1 MSIFFNNLDIGIIS
15 VDSIDIAILIHLK
28 MKTAYNKDIP
38 YNDLP
43 DLPPKNNLET
53 TAIFK
58 ATIKANKLL
67 AELKGYCQTLP
78 YPQMLLNTVVLQESK
93 ESNAIE
99 NIVTTQ
105 DELYKA
111 TLMGDAIKNQAAKEV
126 LQYREAIYWGIA
138 ELQKNNLI
146 TTNLLVGLMQRLRG
160 SSENIRKNTGT
171 KLGNPINNEI
181 VYTPP
186 EGENIIRDKLSKLE
200 IFINDTTYSDLDPLI
215 KMALIHYQFEAIH
228 PFSDGNGRTGR
239 ILNVLYLIQQELL
252 GLPVLYLSH
261 YIIQNKSDYYRL
273 LKSITEENNWEEW
286 VLFVVNGV
294 AETSE
299 TTLRKINAIL
309 ELKAT
314 TETKAKSA
322 LNSSYSKE
330 LVDLL
335 FSYPYIKIKVLEDNN
350 IAKRQTA
357 SEYLK
362 KLESN
367 KILNSIK
374 IGNEIYYINQKL
386 IDILS
391 K

>member
-1 MSIFFNNLDIGIIS
+1 MI
-15 VDSIDIAILIHLK
+15 
-28 MKTAYNKDIP
+28 YNKDIP
-38 YNDLP
+38 YNTLP
-43 DLPPKNNLET
+43 DLPPKKNLET
-53 TAIFK
+53 VAIFK
-58 ATIKANKLL
+58 ATIRANKLL

-78 YPQMLLNTVVLQESK
+78 YPKLLLNTIVLQESK

-111 TLMGDAIKNQAAKEV
+111 TLMDDNIKNLAAKEV
-126 LQYREAIYWGIA
+126 LQYREAIYWGIN
-138 ELQKNNLI
+138 ELKKNNFI
-146 TTNLLVGLMQRLRG
+146 TTNLLVGLMQRLRN
-160 SSENIRKNTGT
+160 SSENIRRNTGT
-171 KLGNPINNEI
+171 KLANPNNNQI

-200 IFINDTTYSDLDPLI
+200 IFINDPSFSDLDPLI

-252 GLPVLYLSH
+252 GMPVLYLSH

-273 LKSITEENNWEEW
+273 LKSITEEDNWEEW

-299 TTLRKINAIL
+299 MTLKKINAIL
-309 ELKAT
+309 ELKMD
-314 TETKAKSA
+314 TETKIKEV
-322 LNSSYSKE
+322 LKSSYSKE

-335 FSYPYIKIKVLEDNN
+335 FSYPYIKIRVLEDYN

-362 KLESN
+362 KLEQN
-367 KILNSIK
+367 KILSSVK
-374 IGNEIYYINQKL
+374 IGNEIYYINNKL

>member
-1 MSIFFNNLDIGIIS
+1 MKIKYDKNL
-15 VDSIDIAILIHLK
+15 
-28 MKTAYNKDIP
+28 P

-53 TAIFK
+53 TPIFK
-58 ATIKANKLL
+58 ATIRANKLL

-78 YPQMLLNTVVLQESK
+78 YPQLLLNTIVLQESK

-126 LQYREAIYWGIA
+126 LQYREAIYWGI
-138 ELQKNNLI
+138 EQLQRNNLI

-160 SSENIRKNTGT
+160 SSENIRKTTGT
-171 KLGNPINNEI
+171 KLGNPTNNKI

-200 IFINDTTYSDLDPLI
+200 IFINDPAFSDLDPLI

-273 LKSITEENNWEEW
+273 LKSITEDNNWEEW

-299 TTLRKINAIL
+299 MTLRKINAIL
-309 ELKAT
+309 ELKT
-314 TETKAKSA
+314 NIEVRVKEVLK
-322 LNSSYSKE
+322 SSYSKE

-335 FSYPYIKIKVLEDNN
+335 FSHPYIKIKVLEENN

-362 KLESN
+362 KLEAN
-367 KILNSIK
+367 NILDSVK
-374 IGNEIYYINQKL
+374 IGNEIYYINKRL
-386 IDILS
+386 IEVLT

>member
-1 MSIFFNNLDIGIIS
+1 MTKF
-15 VDSIDIAILIHLK
+15 
-28 MKTAYNKDIP
+28 NKDLP
-38 YNDLP
+38 YNNLP

-58 ATIKANKLL
+58 ATIKANTLL

-78 YPQMLLNTVVLQESK
+78 SPQLLLNTIVLQESK

-111 TLMGDAIKNQAAKEV
+111 TLMGNAIKNQAAKEV
-126 LQYREAIYWGIA
+126 LQYRESIYWGIA
-138 ELQKNNLI
+138 ELQKNNFI

-160 SSENIRKNTGT
+160 SSEGIRKTTGT
-171 KLGNPINNEI
+171 KLGNTANNQI
-181 VYTPP
+181 IYTPP

-200 IFINDTTYSDLDPLI
+200 IFINDPTYSELDPLI

-252 GLPVLYLSH
+252 KFPVLYLSR

-294 AETSE
+294 SETSKM
-299 TTLRKINAIL
+299 TLDKINAIL
-309 ELKAT
+309 ELKT
-314 TETKAKSA
+314 ITEASAKEILKSG
-322 LNSSYSKE
+322 YSKE

-335 FSYPYIKIKVLEDNN
+335 FIHPYIKIKVLEDCG

-357 SEYLK
+357 SEYLQKLATAGVLVPMKIGKETYYTNK
-362 KLESN
+362 KL
-367 KILNSIK
+367 
-374 IGNEIYYINQKL
+374 IN
-386 IDILS
+386 ILS

>member
-1 MSIFFNNLDIGIIS
+1 MSIFFNIFDIDAMN
-15 VDSIDIAILIHLK
+15 VDSIDIDTLSNST
-28 MKTAYNKDIP
+28 MKIKYNKHIP
-38 YNDLP
+38 YNELP

-53 TAIFK
+53 TPIFK
-58 ATIKANKLL
+58 ATIRANKLL

-78 YPQMLLNTVVLQESK
+78 YPQLLLNTIVLQESK

-126 LQYREAIYWGIA
+126 LQYRKAIYWGI
-138 ELQKNNLI
+138 EQLQRNNLI

-160 SSENIRKNTGT
+160 SSENIRKTTGT
-171 KLGNPINNEI
+171 KLGNPTNNEI

-200 IFINDTTYSDLDPLI
+200 IFINDPAFSDLDPLI

-273 LKSITEENNWEEW
+273 LKSITEDNNWEEW

-299 TTLRKINAIL
+299 MTLRKINAIL
-309 ELKAT
+309 ELKT
-314 TETKAKSA
+314 NIELRAKDV
-322 LNSSYSKE
+322 LKSSYSKE

-335 FSYPYIKIKVLEDNN
+335 FSHPYIKIKVLEENN

-362 KLESN
+362 KLEAN
-367 KILNSIK
+367 NILDSIK
-374 IGNEIYYINQKL
+374 IGNEIYYINKQL
-386 IDILS
+386 IEVLTE
-391 K
+391 

>member
-1 MSIFFNNLDIGIIS
+1 MSIEENQVKFRKHMI
-15 VDSIDIAILIHLK
+15 K
-28 MKTAYNKDIP
+28 CNKDVP
-38 YNDLP
+38 YNNLP

-58 ATIKANKLL
+58 ATIRANKLL

-78 YPQMLLNTVVLQESK
+78 YPKLLLNTIVLQESK

-111 TLMGDAIKNQAAKEV
+111 TLMGEAIKNQAAKEV
-126 LQYREAIYWGIA
+126 LQYREAIYWGIE

-160 SSENIRKNTGT
+160 SSEGIRKNSGT
-171 KLGNPINNEI
+171 KLGNPTNNQI

-186 EGENIIRDKLSKLE
+186 EGENIIRNKLSKLE
-200 IFINDTTYSDLDPLI
+200 IFINDPTFSDLDPLI

-294 AETSE
+294 AETSKM
-299 TTLRKINAIL
+299 TLEKINAIL
-309 ELKAT
+309 ELKSDA
-314 TETKAKSA
+314 EIRVKEVLK
-322 LNSSYSKE
+322 SSYSKE

-335 FSYPYIKIKVLEDNN
+335 FSHPYIKIKVLEENN

-357 SEYLK
+357 ANYLK
-362 KLESN
+362 LLTEN
-367 KILNSIK
+367 NILKSVQIWK
-374 IGNEIYYINQKL
+374 ETYYINEKL
-386 IDILS
+386 IEILS

>member
-1 MSIFFNNLDIGIIS
+1 
-15 VDSIDIAILIHLK
+15 
-28 MKTAYNKDIP
+28 MKTKFDKDFA

-43 DLPPKNNLET
+43 NLPPNKNLET

-78 YPQMLLNTVVLQESK
+78 NPQMLLNTIVLQESK

-111 TLMGDAIKNQAAKEV
+111 TLMGDGVKNQAAKEV
-126 LQYREAIYWGIA
+126 LQYREAIYWGID
-138 ELQKNNLI
+138 ELKKNNLI

-160 SSENIRKNTGT
+160 SQETIRKNTGT
-171 KLGNPINNEI
+171 KLANPTNNQV

-186 EGENIIRDKLSKLE
+186 EGEAVIRDKLSKLE
-200 IFINDTTYSDLDPLI
+200 IFINDSEFSDLDPLI
-215 KMALIHYQFEAIH
+215 KTALIHYQFEAIH

-239 ILNVLYLIQQELL
+239 ILNILYLIQQELL
-252 GLPVLYLSH
+252 GLPVLYLSG

-273 LKSITEENNWEEW
+273 LREITENENWEEW
-286 VLFVVNGV
+286 VLFMINGIS
-294 AETSE
+294 ETSAM
-299 TTLRKINAIL
+299 TLSKIHNILQLKENTINNAK
-309 ELKAT
+309 EALK
-314 TETKAKSA
+314 
-322 LNSSYSKE
+322 SSYSKE
-330 LVDLL
+330 LIDLL
-335 FSYPYIKIKVLEDNN
+335 FSHPYIKIKVLEDNN

-357 SEYLK
+357 SEYLQ
-362 KLESN
+362 KLEKSG
-367 KILNSIK
+367 ILLSIK
-374 IGNEIYYINQKL
+374 IGKETYYINHKL

>member
-1 MSIFFNNLDIGIIS
+1 MEKF
-15 VDSIDIAILIHLK
+15 
-28 MKTAYNKDIP
+28 NKDTP
-38 YNDLP
+38 YNALP
-43 DLPPKNNLET
+43 DLPPNKNLET
-53 TAIFK
+53 SSIFK

-78 YPQMLLNTVVLQESK
+78 NPELLLNTIVLQESK

-111 TLMGDAIKNQAAKEV
+111 TLMGDAVKNQAAKEV
-126 LQYREAIYWGIA
+126 LQYREAMYWGIA
-138 ELQKNNLI
+138 ELQKNQLI
-146 TTNLLVGLMQRLRG
+146 TTNLLVGVMQRIRNTTD
-160 SSENIRKNTGT
+160 NIRKNVGT
-171 KLGNPINNEI
+171 KLANPTNNTI

-186 EGENIIRDKLSKLE
+186 EGEDIIREKLSKLE
-200 IFINDTTYSDLDPLI
+200 MFINNNEFSDLDPLI
-215 KMALIHYQFEAIH
+215 KMALLHYQFEAIH

-252 GLPVLYLSH
+252 GLPVLYLSR

-273 LKSITEENNWEEW
+273 LKSITEDSNWEEW

-294 AETSE
+294 AETSAI
-299 TTLRKINAIL
+299 TLKKINDIL
-309 ELKAT
+309 SLKQVAT
-314 TETKAKSA
+314 YKVKEVLK
-322 LNSSYSKE
+322 SSYSKE

-335 FSYPYIKIKVLEDNN
+335 YSNPYIKIKILEDNN

-362 KLESN
+362 KLEKAGMLS
-367 KILNSIK
+367 SVK
-374 IGNEIYYINQKL
+374 IGNEIYYINTEL
-386 IDILS
+386 IDVLS

>member
-1 MSIFFNNLDIGIIS
+1 MSKFNREL
-15 VDSIDIAILIHLK
+15 
-28 MKTAYNKDIP
+28 P
-38 YNDLP
+38 YNSLP

-58 ATIKANKLL
+58 ATIRANKLL

-78 YPQMLLNTVVLQESK
+78 YPKLLLNTIVLQESK

-126 LQYREAIYWGIA
+126 LQYREAIYWGIE
-138 ELQKNNLI
+138 ELKKNNLI

-171 KLGNPINNEI
+171 KLGNPTNNQI

-186 EGENIIRDKLSKLE
+186 EGENLIRDKLSKLE
-200 IFINDTTYSDLDPLI
+200 IFINNSEFSDLDPLI

-261 YIIQNKSDYYRL
+261 YIIQNKSNYYRL
-273 LKSITEENNWEEW
+273 LKSITEDNNWEEW
-286 VLFVVNGV
+286 VLFVINGV

-299 TTLRKINAIL
+299 MTLRKINAIL
-309 ELKAT
+309 VLKVDA
-314 TETKAKSA
+314 EIRVKEVLK
-322 LNSSYSKE
+322 SSYSKE

-335 FSYPYIKIKVLEDNN
+335 FSHPYIKIKVLEDHN

-362 KLESN
+362 KLEADGLLTS
-367 KILNSIK
+367 LK
-374 IGNEIYYINQKL
+374 IGNEIYYINKKL
-386 IDILS
+386 IEVLS